1 VSEVPGRE
9 RAAEI
14 RRRIRDE
21 VRSETAPYERLHEIL
36 AQTLGPDSII
46 AGDSSRVSYL
56 GTAYLFTVDQP
67 RRFLYPAGFSTLGYG
82 IPAAIGAK
90 IAHPTRHV
98 AALVGDGAAMF
109 SIAEIAMASELRL
122 GLPVIIVN
130 NGGYAQIRNSMRARG
145 SPLVGVDL
153 ESPDFA
159 ALGRALGGEGVT
171 LRSVEDLG
179 SALRAACERNRPTI
193 IELRM
198 RD

>member
-1 VSEVPGRE
+1 
-9 RAAEI
+9 
-14 RRRIRDE
+14 
-21 VRSETAPYERLHEIL
+21 
-36 AQTLGPDSII
+36 
-46 AGDSSRVSYL
+46 
-56 GTAYLFTVDQP
+56 
-67 RRFLYPAGFSTLGYG
+67 
-82 IPAAIGAK
+82 
-90 IAHPTRHV
+90 
-98 AALVGDGAAMF
+98 
-109 SIAEIAMASELRL
+109 MASELRL

-130 NGGYAQIRNSMRARG
+130 NGGYAQIRHSMRARG